1 MNMRSLI
8 SIVLSAALIVTTMPL
23 HAEMVGTEQ
32 MLVQETRN
40 THLLQVQTFMARDE
54 VRSQM
59 EAMGVDAAQAAQRIA
74 AMTNG
79 ELQTLAQNI
88 QDSPAGADGVL
99 GAVLVILLILILLE
113 LLGAI
118 NIFGRI

>member
-8 SIVLSAALIVTTMPL
+8 SVVLSAALIVTATPL
-23 HAEMVGTEQ
+23 RAEMAGTGQ
-32 MLVQETRN
+32 ILTQETRAA
-40 THLLQVQTFMARDE
+40 HLAQVQTFLARDE

-59 EAMGVDAAQAAQRIA
+59 EAMGVNTAQATERVA

-79 ELQTLAQNI
+79 ELQQMAQHI
-88 QDSPAGADGVL
+88 QDAPAGADGVL
-99 GAVLVILLILILLE
+99 GAILLILVILVILE

-118 NIFGRI
+118 NIFAKI

>member
-1 MNMRSLI
+1 MNMRSLM
-8 SIVLSAALIVTTMPL
+8 SVALSAALIVTTMPL

-40 THLLQVQTFMARDE
+40 THLAQVQTFMARDE

-59 EAMGVDAAQAAQRIA
+59 EAVGVDTVQASERVA

-79 ELQTLAQNI
+79 ELRQLAQNI
-88 QDSPAGADGVL
+88 QDAPAGAGVL
-99 GAVLVILLILILLE
+99 GTVLIVLLILL
-113 LLGAI
+113 LLGLL
-118 NIFGRI
+118 

>member
-1 MNMRSLI
+1 MTIRSVI
-8 SIVLSAALIVTTMPL
+8 SVVLSAALLITTMPL

-40 THLLQVQTFMARDE
+40 THLTEVQAFMARDE

-59 EAMGVDAAQAAQRIA
+59 ETMGVDTAQAAQRVA

-79 ELQTLAQNI
+79 ELRHLAQTI
-88 QDSPAGADGVL
+88 QDAPAGADGVL
-99 GAVLVILLILILLE
+99 GAVLVILLILVLLE

-118 NIFGRI
+118 NIFARI

>member
-8 SIVLSAALIVTTMPL
+8 SVVLSAALIVTTMPL

-32 MLVQETRN
+32 MLVQETRS
-40 THLLQVQTFMARDE
+40 THLAQVQTFMARDE

-59 EAMGVDAAQAAQRIA
+59 EAMGVDTAQAAQRIA

-88 QDSPAGADGVL
+88 QDAPAGADGVL